1 MGCEAG
7 KVMTMW
13 VYTEKGEEVGRLH
26 GVSRPAGQPAMCGHE
41 PVTGTT
47 AEAWHERGYIEWK
60 DDDDG

>member
-1 MGCEAG
+1 
-7 KVMTMW
+7 MW

-47 AEAWHERGYIEWK
+47 AEAWEERGYIEWK
-60 DDDDG
+60 DDADE